1 VPTIRVDVE
10 VDDAQRLW
18 PGDSGRRRVVAVM
31 IGKSGPSL
39 LFGLRSM
46 DHVFDVVWLLVSDFV
61 R

>member
-1 VPTIRVDVE
+1 MPTIRVDVE